1 MSTLAFIN
9 QQLLE
14 VLPMAI
20 RKEKEIKWTQIAKEV
35 KCHCLKMIWYF
46 TQKTLKL
53 LKELINEFGKVV
65 RYKINLQRS
74 VAFLYTTYKGQK
86 EKLSKQ
92 SHLSLH

>member
-1 MSTLAFIN
+1 MNPNWKRSEMSLF
-9 QQLLE
+9 E
-14 VLPMAI
+14 DD
-20 RKEKEIKWTQIAKEV
+20 
-35 KCHCLKMIWYF
+35 MI
-46 TQKTLKL
+46 THKTLKL